1 MSMLITHADA
11 KKALETAHRAQKTV
25 ARYREKGEE
34 LAEGMVRTLVTTG
47 TGFGLGVVAGA
58 GFFANGEIMKVPI
71 ELGAGLLFHALRLA
85 GFAGKKG
92 SVLSDM
98 GDGALTSYFHI
109 LGRGVGAQHW
119 GSKSRPAGTMGGSL
133 ADRLSRLAAQT

>member
-1 MSMLITHADA
+1 MSMLITHSDA
-11 KKALETAHRAQKTV
+11 KRAIEV
-25 ARYREKGEE
+25 AKSAQSRLRHYKEKGEE
-34 LAEGMVRTLVTTG
+34 ITEGFVRTLVTTG

-58 GFFANGEIMKVPI
+58 GIFQNGEIMKVPI
-71 ELGAGLLFHALRLA
+71 ELGAGLLFHALRIA

-92 SVLSDM
+92 GVLSDM

-119 GSKSRPAGTMGGSL
+119 GTKRPAATMGGSL

>member
-1 MSMLITHADA
+1 MSMLITHSDA
-11 KKALETAHRAQKTV
+11 KRAIEV
-25 ARYREKGEE
+25 AKSAQSRLRHYREKGEE
-34 LAEGMVRTLVTTG
+34 ITEGFVRTLVTTG

-58 GFFANGEIMKVPI
+58 NVFANGEILKVPI

-98 GDGALTSYFHI
+98 GDGALTSYFHV

-119 GSKSRPAGTMGGSL
+119 GKAKTAGEMSGSL
-133 ADRLSRLAAQT
+133 ADRLAQIAASR